1 MNRYEAAL
9 SQLSKSPKRWL
20 ITGVAGFIGSNLLE
34 TLLKLNQT
42 VIGIDNFS
50 TGNKENLDQVKAKVD
65 ILQWKN
71 FTFTE
76 CDITSSNA
84 CMEATLGIDYV
95 LHQAALGS
103 IPRSIKNP
111 IKTNDVN
118 IAGFLNILFAS
129 KEQKVKS
136 FTYASSSSVY
146 GDHQALPKIEENIGA
161 TLSPYAVSK
170 YANELYASVFSK
182 CYGFKSIGL
191 RYFNVF
197 GVRQNPHGAYAAVI
211 PKWIDLI
218 KRNKDV
224 FIYGDGET
232 SRDFC
237 YVDNVVQANILSAVA
252 NDESKDQIYNIA
264 VGEQTSLNQLYKI
277 LQRIISGDDG
287 ALKSKL
293 IYKDFREGDIRHSIA
308 DISKANAALGYQP
321 NIKINDGLNLLIKSE
336 NSSAD
341 D

>member
-1 MNRYEAAL
+1 
-9 SQLSKSPKRWL
+9 
-20 ITGVAGFIGSNLLE
+20 
-34 TLLKLNQT
+34 
-42 VIGIDNFS
+42 
-50 TGNKENLDQVKAKVD
+50 
-65 ILQWKN
+65 
-71 FTFTE
+71 
-76 CDITSSNA
+76 
-84 CMEATLGIDYV
+84 
-95 LHQAALGS
+95 
-103 IPRSIKNP
+103 
-111 IKTNDVN
+111 VN

-146 GDHQALPKIEENIGA
+146 GDHQALPKIEKNIGS

-197 GVRQNPHGAYAAVI
+197 GIRQNPHGEYAAVI

-224 FIYGDGET
+224 FIYGDGAT

-237 YVDNVVQANILSAVA
+237 YVDNVVQANILSALA

-264 VGEQTSLNQLYKI
+264 VGEQTSLNQLYEI
-277 LQRIISGDDG
+277 LQQIIFDDG
-287 ALKSKL
+287 ELKSKP

-308 DISKANAALGYQP
+308 DISKANTALGYQP